1 MMTTM
6 ALRAPLRQLAR
17 RSLATAPTA
26 PRYLARQQST
36 ASGSSLGDATKRDI
50 AVSIRPPLETANPR
64 LQPYNMDREAPD

>member
-17 RSLATAPTA
+17 RSLVAAPTA
-26 PRYLARQQST
+26 PRCLARQQST

-50 AVSIRPPLETANPR
+50 AVSF
-64 LQPYNMDREAPD
+64 QPSLDVTNW

>member
-17 RSLATAPTA
+17 RSLAAAPTA

-36 ASGSSLGDATKRDI
+36 ASGSSLGDATKHNI
-50 AVSIRPPLETANPR
+50 AVSFHLPLDPTN
-64 LQPYNMDREAPD
+64 